1 MGAEALRIRSW
12 CKMRKTLFKR
22 GLALLLLMMMT
33 WTSGAALAEEDEPRK
48 VVYLTFDDGPKKDT
62 PELLKLLDE
71 LDVPAT
77 FFLVGAGVRAFPENT
92 KLILEAGHAVGSH
105 SMNHSINRL
114 DSTGYLAEDLQNFI
128 DTMRKLVDPEFSTDL
143 FRFPGGSTIYSKETK
158 AFVRDLGYAWF
169 DWNMMTGD
177 AQYKFDSN
185 AKMLHYTTKQLG
197 NKDVVIVLMHEAKT
211 RTRRILPD
219 LVAFFRERGYEFR
232 KLSTDPE
239 DVEILSRCSA
249 NLMLPAAQE

>member
-1 MGAEALRIRSW
+1 MTKRIW
-12 CKMRKTLFKR
+12 
-22 GLALLLLMMMT
+22 ALLLALCMAGT
-33 WTSGAALAEEDEPRK
+33 AGAALAQEDEPRR

-62 PELLKLLDE
+62 PELLELLDE

-92 KLILEAGHAVGSH
+92 KMILDAGHAVGSH
-105 SMNHSINRL
+105 SMNHSLKRL
-114 DSTGYLAEDLQNFI
+114 DSTDYLAQDLQNFT
-128 DTMRKLVDPEFSTDL
+128 DTMRELVDPEFSTDL
-143 FRFPGGSTIYSKETK
+143 FRFPGGSTIYSAGTK
-158 AFVRDLGYAWF
+158 AFVRDSGYAWF

-177 AQYKFDSN
+177 AQYKFDSS
-185 AKMLHYTTKQLG
+185 ADMLRYTTKQMG
-197 NKDVVIVLMHEAKT
+197 NKDVVILLMHEAKT

-219 LVAFFRERGYEFR
+219 LVEFFRERGYEFR

-239 DVEILSRCSA
+239 DAEILSRCSA